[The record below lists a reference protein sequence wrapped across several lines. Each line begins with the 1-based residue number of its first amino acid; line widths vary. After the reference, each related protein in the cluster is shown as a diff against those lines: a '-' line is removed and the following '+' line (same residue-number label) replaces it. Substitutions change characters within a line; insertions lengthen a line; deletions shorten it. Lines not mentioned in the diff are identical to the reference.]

1 VRANRFPKS
10 DISADLSI
18 GKITLVWWRG
28 CCRLSVMELARQ
40 QSQGRGSMHD
50 DRTLSRRLLL
60 VSIPAAAMVPAANAA
75 PVPRFAPSQGSTA
88 VIESAADDPVFA
100 AIARHSEAEREWRAL
115 SGDTPNEVSG
125 AALERAQDAL
135 LAWLKTVPTT
145 LDGAIATLEHAAVKY
160 GDGFDDYANLAE
172 SAQYSRGG
180 GGAGDVLAAGERF
193 PAMIADVLRQLVREA
208 ADCAA

>member
-1 VRANRFPKS
+1 
-10 DISADLSI
+10 
-18 GKITLVWWRG
+18 
-28 CCRLSVMELARQ
+28 
-40 QSQGRGSMHD
+40 MHD
-50 DRTLSRRLLL
+50 KTLSRRLLL
-60 VSIPAAAMVPAANAA
+60 VSIPAAAMMPAANAA
-75 PVPRFAPSQGSTA
+75 SVPRFPPSGRSTA

-115 SGDTPNEVSG
+115 SGASNEVSD
-125 AALERAQDAL
+125 AALGRAQDAL

-160 GDGFDDYANLAE
+160 GDGFDDYTNLAE
-172 SAQYSRGG
+172 SAQFVRGD

-208 ADCAA
+208 VDCAV

>member
-1 VRANRFPKS
+1 MMRATVARMLLAG
-10 DISADLSI
+10 SAWLELGETFRRE
-18 GKITLVWWRG
+18 GKT
-28 CCRLSVMELARQ
+28 
-40 QSQGRGSMHD
+40 MHY
-50 DRTLSRRLLL
+50 DRTLSRRMLL
-60 VSIPAAAMVPAANAA
+60 VSISTAGMVPAANATPA
-75 PVPRFAPSQGSTA
+75 PHFALSRRSTA
-88 VIESAADDPVFA
+88 VIDSAADDPVFA
-100 AIARHSEAEREWRAL
+100 AIARHSEAERQWRAL

-125 AALERAQDAL
+125 AALGFAQDAL

-160 GDGFDDYANLAE
+160 GDGFDDYTNLAE
-172 SAQYSRGG
+172 SAQFVRGD

>member
-1 VRANRFPKS
+1 MR
-10 DISADLSI
+10 
-18 GKITLVWWRG
+18 
-28 CCRLSVMELARQ
+28 
-40 QSQGRGSMHD
+40 D

-60 VSIPAAAMVPAANAA
+60 VSIPAAAIVPAANAA
-75 PVPRFAPSQGSTA
+75 PVPRFAPSGRSTA
-88 VIESAADDPVFA
+88 VIKSAADDPVFA

-115 SGDTPNEVSG
+115 SGASDEVSG
-125 AALERAQDAL
+125 AALGRAQDAL

-160 GDGFDDYANLAE
+160 GDGFDDYTNLAE
-172 SAQYSRGG
+172 SAQFLRGD

-208 ADCAA
+208 TDCAA

>member
-1 VRANRFPKS
+1 
-10 DISADLSI
+10 
-18 GKITLVWWRG
+18 
-28 CCRLSVMELARQ
+28 
-40 QSQGRGSMHD
+40 MHY
-50 DRTLSRRLLL
+50 DRTLSRRMLL
-60 VSIPAAAMVPAANAA
+60 VSISTAGMVPAANATPA
-75 PVPRFAPSQGSTA
+75 PHFALSRRSTA
-88 VIESAADDPVFA
+88 VIDSAADDPVFA
-100 AIARHSEAEREWRAL
+100 AIARHSEAERQWRAL

-125 AALERAQDAL
+125 AALGFAQDAL

-160 GDGFDDYANLAE
+160 GDGFDDYTNLAE
-172 SAQYSRGG
+172 SAQFVRGD